1 MLVDYSLKMP
11 KNIFA
16 GEHGL
21 ENIEHLVKDAK
32 KIVIFTDKGILGAN
46 LLEIPIQILDSLGKD
61 YEILSDIPAEP
72 DYHQAQHMVDA
83 FKATGAD
90 FIIAVG
96 GGSVMDVAK
105 LASILATDECT
116 VTMVKDLLDN
126 PLLAKKQVPSLMI
139 PTTAGTGSE
148 ATPNSI
154 VAVPE
159 KELKVG
165 IVNPEM
171 IADFVI
177 LDGRLIKNLP
187 MKIAVATGVD
197 ALCHAIECFT
207 STKANPF
214 SNTFALEALDL
225 IMNNIIEACTNS
237 EAMDAKNKMLLGS
250 FYAGVAITASGT
262 TAVHALSYPLGGK
275 YHIAHGV
282 SNAILLMPVMRFNEP
297 VIKERLALAY
307 DRVVH
312 QPTENLTTVDEKA
325 NYMIEKMGEIVK
337 TLEIP
342 TSLETFNVP
351 KEDLDVLVEAGMQVT
366 RLLVNNMREVT
377 PEDARKIYLEV
388 L

>member
-46 LLEIPIQILDSLGKD
+46 LLEIPTQILDSLGKD

-105 LASILATDECT
+105 LASILATDEYT
-116 VTMVKDLLDN
+116 VKDLLDN

-177 LDGRLIKNLP
+177 LDGR
-187 MKIAVATGVD
+187 D
-197 ALCHAIECFT
+197 WSRCFM
-207 STKANPF
+207 SRN
-214 SNTFALEALDL
+214 
-225 IMNNIIEACTNS
+225 
-237 EAMDAKNKMLLGS
+237 
-250 FYAGVAITASGT
+250 
-262 TAVHALSYPLGGK
+262 
-275 YHIAHGV
+275 
-282 SNAILLMPVMRFNEP
+282 
-297 VIKERLALAY
+297 
-307 DRVVH
+307 
-312 QPTENLTTVDEKA
+312 
-325 NYMIEKMGEIVK
+325 
-337 TLEIP
+337 
-342 TSLETFNVP
+342 
-351 KEDLDVLVEAGMQVT
+351 
-366 RLLVNNMREVT
+366 
-377 PEDARKIYLEV
+377 
-388 L
+388 

>member
-105 LASILATDECT
+105 LASILATDEYT
-116 VTMVKDLLDN
+116 VKDLLDN